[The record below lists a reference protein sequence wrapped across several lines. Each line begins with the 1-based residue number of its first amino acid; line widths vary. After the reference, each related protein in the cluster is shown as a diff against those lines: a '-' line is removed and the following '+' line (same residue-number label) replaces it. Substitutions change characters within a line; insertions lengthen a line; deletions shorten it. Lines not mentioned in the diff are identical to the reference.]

1 MKPKRILRLHD
12 TAHNL
17 FNFKSTKITL
27 HCNIPMHG
35 ARIFATPVA
44 RVCDFIKQSDLLRGT
59 NVVVTTWRR
68 VVVIMNPLHDAVG
81 DPPSSIR
88 HSTRKHHGY
97 HEGCNYF
104 MFTQFLWI
112 SNFCRKLEIEEI
124 LISTNLNHF
133 LLLCKFVWLH
143 HITIFF
149 QYMVQIFIEANDT
162 QEFAIL
168 LVYMCNICPN
178 LTMTFVSK
186 WPWTSSIFVN

>member
-97 HEGCNYF
+97 HEGCNYCRSC
-104 MFTQFLWI
+104 LL
-112 SNFCRKLEIEEI
+112 NFCGFQTFAENWKFRKFWSL
-124 LISTNLNHF
+124 LI
-133 LLLCKFVWLH
+133 
-143 HITIFF
+143 
-149 QYMVQIFIEANDT
+149 
-162 QEFAIL
+162 
-168 LVYMCNICPN
+168 
-178 LTMTFVSK
+178 
-186 WPWTSSIFVN
+186 